1 MIKKMTIVLGIC
13 SVVLICIFSPKF
25 VLKKQEERLI
35 GKMKERKI
43 ADLEGRKEAEKLL
56 ERIQIYAEEKGE
68 KPLTSE
74 DISLNLSEEYAQ
86 EKLDAQMQEIVESVR
101 QQIEKLKDI
110 GIIFE
115 GVDETFGERII
126 SYHVQTYLN
135 EKTQSVTVWKIE
147 VEYEEQVYELCMEE
161 QSGKLIEFYVPRLEG
176 DKWEDLERIAD
187 KWGGVIRGK
196 EVEVKSKSEEFFICD
211 YITDESLVT
220 YEIGSAE
227 TERYI
232 RLK

>member
-43 ADLEGRKEAEKLL
+43 ADLECRKEAEKLL

-86 EKLDAQMQEIVESVR
+86 EKLDAQMQEIAESVR
-101 QQIEKLKDI
+101 QQIEELKDI

-115 GVDETFGERII
+115 GIDETFGERII

-176 DKWEDLERIAD
+176 DKW
-187 KWGGVIRGK
+187 GGVIQGK